1 MPKLKDGVV
10 DSTKFFNIDG
20 IDYPMSDY
28 TIFYDQVETDSAG
41 NVDETKIRVGIK
53 NKNSENRSLLIVPS
67 LVAQWR
73 DSTDSTYLTLAALLT
88 DLTLFLGLSS
98 GGDGISSLASP
109 LPVVN
114 ESDAHQAVHA
124 GRCYNM
130 QHRVVIGRK
139 GVEDLLLKIGGTRY
153 PHILNLIIT
162 ADGGDVD
169 IDFFEGTTVSADG
182 TTLLEPVDRNRNY
195 KSTPDMIF
203 YANPTI
209 TAIGEN
215 ISFLWIP
222 KIINNQSATKSLAD
236 YEGDVWILE
245 SGINYLMRFT
255 NNSTQDLEIHVDVTW
270 MEETGFT
277 G

>member
-98 GGDGISSLASP
+98 GGDGLSSLASP

-114 ESDAHQAVHA
+114 ESDSHRAIHA

-130 QHRVVIGRK
+130 QHRVVIGRRS
-139 GVEDLLLKIGGTRY
+139 VEDLFLKLGGTKY
-153 PHILNLIIT
+153 PHILSLIIT
-162 ADGGDVD
+162 ADGGEVD

-182 TTLLEPVDRNRNY
+182 TQLLEPVDRNRNF

-209 TAIGEN
+209 TDDGEN

-222 KIINNQSATKSLAD
+222 TVNAGQSVTKSLAE

-245 SGINYLMRFT
+245 QATNYLMRLT
-255 NNSTQDLEIHVDVTW
+255 NNSTQDLEIHVDITW
-270 MEETGFT
+270 MEETEFT
-277 G
+277 L